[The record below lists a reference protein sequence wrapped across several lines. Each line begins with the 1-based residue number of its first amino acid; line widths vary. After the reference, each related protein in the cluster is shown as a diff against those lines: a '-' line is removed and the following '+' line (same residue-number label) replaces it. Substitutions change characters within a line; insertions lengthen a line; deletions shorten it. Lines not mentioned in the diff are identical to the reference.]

1 MAKNNPDLS
10 KVLTLSEAAQR
21 WKLSNGASIR
31 KAIERKKFNSHEIR
45 KSGGVWLIAYSAM
58 KRVFGPEPG
67 E

>member
-1 MAKNNPDLS
+1 MTDNIPDLS

-31 KAIERKKFNSHEIR
+31 KAIERKKFKNHEIR

-58 KRVFGPEPG
+58 ERVFGPEPN
-67 E
+67 

>member
-1 MAKNNPDLS
+1 MEENNPDLR

-21 WKLSNGASIR
+21 WKLSDGASIR
-31 KAIERKKFNSHEIR
+31 KAIERKRFNDHEIR

-58 KRVFGPEPG
+58 ERVFGPERG